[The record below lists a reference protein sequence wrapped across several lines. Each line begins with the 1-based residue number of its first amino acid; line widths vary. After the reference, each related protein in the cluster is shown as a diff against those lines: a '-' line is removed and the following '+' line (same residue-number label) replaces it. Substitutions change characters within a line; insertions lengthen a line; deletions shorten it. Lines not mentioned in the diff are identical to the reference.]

1 MFSLV
6 HGTNNFLPVKHG
18 FLKPPAIQK
27 TYQRRPSHS
36 YLQPNTEQ
44 SLPSSSILNQTN
56 KTLYNSNLPLANPTG
71 YVRTLSYYYS
81 TSATHSERSTEQK
94 HAVNLAHVTKLLLT
108 WPKLIAR
115 RAALRSHAQNL
126 FRVPRGVLFSLQQSL
141 LIIYL
146 LIGFGLYHST
156 KSSPKYQTKLK

>member
-1 MFSLV
+1 MVSW
-6 HGTNNFLPVKHG
+6 
-18 FLKPPAIQK
+18 
-27 TYQRRPSHS
+27 
-36 YLQPNTEQ
+36 
-44 SLPSSSILNQTN
+44 SLPLFRRHTNVGRVTHIFNLILSSLYQASILNQTN
-56 KTLYNSNLPLANPTG
+56 KTLYNSNLPRLENPTG
-71 YVRTLSYYYS
+71 YVRTLSYYFS

-94 HAVNLAHVTKLLLT
+94 HPFVLVPPVNLAHVTKLLLT

-156 KSSPKYQTKLK
+156 KSSPKYLTKLK